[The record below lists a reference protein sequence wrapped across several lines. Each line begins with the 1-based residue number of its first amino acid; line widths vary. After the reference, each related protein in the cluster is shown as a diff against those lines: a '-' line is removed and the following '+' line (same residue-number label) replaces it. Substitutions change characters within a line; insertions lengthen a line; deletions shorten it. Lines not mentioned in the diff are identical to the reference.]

1 MHVINIYPFHILIDH
16 VTIFHTVKTNEHIYK
31 EGIIHNEDGEALAQL
46 PREAVDTP
54 SLEMLKASLDGALG
68 ILIW

>member
-46 PREAVDTP
+46 PRELWVPHPWRHSGPGWMRPWA
-54 SLEMLKASLDGALG
+54 A
-68 ILIW
+68 